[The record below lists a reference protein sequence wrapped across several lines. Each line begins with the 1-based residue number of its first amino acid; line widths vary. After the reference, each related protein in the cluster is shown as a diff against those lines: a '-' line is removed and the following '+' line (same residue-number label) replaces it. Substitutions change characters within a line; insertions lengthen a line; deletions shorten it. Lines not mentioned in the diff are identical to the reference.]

1 LAIVSVMRFNQY
13 SGCICVDKESWF
25 LRNRKSFFS
34 DNLYSCVPEEVRKS
48 GVELFLGGTGYPP
61 FHYEVYLM
69 CKNYMEQYLSSC
81 NSNYG
86 SLKVEDLARA
96 VLKAFQHVHTR
107 RINNRLNFF
116 FGFNRDD
123 FTAESYRKNGSIY
136 QIKQEKIKKRAENI
150 IDMKEKS
157 QDTTLVI
164 PSNEACIAGIAS
176 DGFHAYCIKEQDG
189 VLSFYSCGFDCLG
202 AGKYAG
208 GSEFAHT
215 INKYNVEKRR
225 KGLGKEEG
233 VLTVFNAVIESW
245 EHYSQI
251 GGNIRLVL
259 LSSEEHGEQM
269 KEISDSSSYICI
281 ETVRAYREDLL
292 TREDTLKI
300 ITSVIFEHMP
310 WQKAEE
316 LMFEKTS
323 DISELDKC
331 LRNYKMDREK
341 IKISYNDI
349 LKKENS
355 AV

>member
-1 LAIVSVMRFNQY
+1 MATVSVMRFNQN
-13 SGCICVDKESWF
+13 SGCICVDRESWF

-34 DNLYSCVPEEVRKS
+34 DSLYSCIPEEVRKS

-61 FHYEVYLM
+61 FHYEVYLLS
-69 CKNYMEQYLSSC
+69 KQLMEHYLSSC
-81 NSNYG
+81 NYG
-86 SLKVEDLARA
+86 TLKVEELARI
-96 VLKAFQHVHTR
+96 VLKAFQEVHGR
-107 RINNRLNFF
+107 RINNRLRFL

-123 FTAESYRKNGSIY
+123 FTAESYRKNGSVY
-136 QIKQEKIKKRAENI
+136 QIKQEKIKKRVENI

-208 GSEFAHT
+208 GSAFANT
-215 INKYNVEKRR
+215 INRYNVEKRR

-251 GGNIRLVL
+251 GGNVRLVL
-259 LSSEEHGEQM
+259 LSSEGEHM
-269 KEISDSSSYICI
+269 KEISDSSSHICI

-292 TREDTLKI
+292 TKEDTLKI

-310 WQKAEE
+310 WQKGEE
-316 LMFEKTS
+316 LLFEKAS
-323 DISELDKC
+323 DLSELDKC

-341 IKISYNDI
+341 ITISCHD
-349 LKKENS
+349 LFRKENS
-355 AV
+355 LL

>member
-1 LAIVSVMRFNQY
+1 MATVSVMRFNQY

-34 DNLYSCVPEEVRKS
+34 DSLYSCIPEEVRKS
-48 GVELFLGGTGYPP
+48 GVELFVGGTGYPP

-69 CKNYMEQYLSSC
+69 SKKYMEQYLSSG
-81 NSNYG
+81 NYS
-86 SLKVEDLARA
+86 SLRVEELARI
-96 VLKAFQHVHTR
+96 VLKAFQEIHSR

-123 FTAESYRKNGSIY
+123 FTAESYKKNGVLY

-157 QDTTLVI
+157 LDTTLVL

-251 GGNIRLVL
+251 GGNVRLVL
-259 LSSEEHGEQM
+259 LSSEGEQM
-269 KEISDSSSYICI
+269 QEIADSSSHICI

-292 TREDTLKI
+292 TKEDTLKI

-323 DISELDKC
+323 DLSELDKC

-341 IKISYNDI
+341 INISCHDI
-349 LKKENS
+349 FKKENS
-355 AV
+355 LV